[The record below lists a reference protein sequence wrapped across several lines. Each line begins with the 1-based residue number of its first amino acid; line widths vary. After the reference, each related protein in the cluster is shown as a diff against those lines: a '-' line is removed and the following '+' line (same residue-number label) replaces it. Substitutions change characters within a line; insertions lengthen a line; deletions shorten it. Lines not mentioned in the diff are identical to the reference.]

1 MNIVI
6 FAGGSGTRF
15 WPISRT
21 KYPKQFQPIIDNK
34 STIELMAEAVAP
46 EVGWNH
52 LFIQTTE
59 NLVSLVKNTFP
70 ELPTSNILTEPAR
83 RDIGPAV
90 GLAMAKL
97 RKLGA
102 GNEPVTILWSDNYPA
117 NRPNFL
123 KVLRVGR
130 KLVEENP
137 SQLVFLGEKPHF
149 ANDNLGWQEV
159 GEKLGEEDG
168 INYYQLKSFA
178 YKPDLETA
186 KIWEK
191 DGKHFWNTGY
201 FITTPE
207 FILNKVKELNPD
219 VSTKLQTIEESMDTS
234 KEADVL
240 QEVYPQIETIH
251 FDHLVLYHL
260 KPEET
265 TVIEGEY
272 EWSDP
277 GTLYALKQFLQEKE
291 SDNVCK
297 GLVYNFETKD
307 SLVYNYVNKQLVT
320 TIGLDGF
327 IVVNTPDAVL
337 VCHKKDIKKISDML
351 KEFKDTE
358 LEKLL

>member
-15 WPISRT
+15 WPISRN

-34 STIELMAEAVAP
+34 STIELMANAVAP
-46 EVGWNH
+46 EHGWNH
-52 LFIQTTE
+52 VFFQTTE

-70 ELPTSNILTEPAR
+70 QLSTANILTEPAR
-83 RDIGPAV
+83 RDVGPAV
-90 GLAMAKL
+90 GLAMSKL
-97 RKLGA
+97 QKLGA
-102 GNEPVTILWSDNYPA
+102 GDEPCVILWSDSYPA
-117 NRPNFL
+117 KQENFL
-123 KVLRVGR
+123 NVLKVADQIVQ
-130 KLVEENP
+130 KNP
-137 SQLVFLGEKPHF
+137 NQLVFLGEKPQF
-149 ANDNLGWQEV
+149 PNDNVGWIELGDR
-159 GEKLGEEDG
+159 LGEETG
-168 INYYQLKSFA
+168 INYYQLKSFT
-178 YKPDLETA
+178 YKPDLDTA
-186 KIWEK
+186 KVWEK
-191 DGKHFWNTGY
+191 DGKHLWNTGY
-201 FITTPE
+201 FVSTPN
-207 FILNKVKELNPD
+207 FILNKIAEFNPD
-219 VSTKLQTIEESMDTS
+219 VSAKLKTIEDSMDTN
-234 KEADVL
+234 KELDVI

-307 SLVYNYVNKQLVT
+307 SLVYNYVSKQLVT